1 MGGNLKICSLLPSGT
16 EILYSLG
23 LGDQVVAVT
32 HECDYPAEAA
42 AKLKITEDLISHT
55 RMSSSE
61 IDHTVAVNVGRHGSI
76 YRLKEDLL
84 EALSPDLIIT
94 QELCE
99 VCAVSYKE
107 VKKAARVLNGRTRI
121 VSLEPNSL
129 NDVFETIL
137 LIGELAGCKDAAE
150 NNVRGLKSR
159 IDRVRQ
165 RVQGLRR
172 PRVYAMEWLD
182 PPFSAG
188 HWVPE
193 MVEIAGG
200 EEVLGRAGM
209 KSQRI
214 NSDAVLAANPEIIVL
229 MPCGFSLERT
239 IEEYRRIEFLPGW
252 SGQVY
257 AVDGSS
263 FFNRSGPRLIDG
275 VEILADIFHP
285 KRGGTGQEALEEGR
299 LRSTSATARSLN
311 RRRCTDSSLAGG
323 PDVKIEGTGNESNRN
338 FKRLS

>member
-16 EILYSLG
+16 EILFSLG

-32 HECDYPAEAA
+32 HECDYPPEAA
-42 AKLKITEDLISHT
+42 SKPRITEDLISHA
-55 RMSSSE
+55 RMSSKE
-61 IDHTVAVNVGRHGSI
+61 IDHAVTANVGRHGSI

-84 EALSPDLIIT
+84 EALQPDLIVT

-107 VKKAARVLNGRTRI
+107 VEQAARVLEGKTRI

-129 NDVFETIL
+129 RDVLDTVL
-137 LIGELAGCKDAAE
+137 LLGEITGRKEAAE
-150 NNVRGLKSR
+150 TSVRDMTSR
-159 IDRVRQ
+159 LDRVRE
-165 RVQGLRR
+165 RVHGLRR

-182 PPFSAG
+182 PPFSGG

-200 EEVLGRAGM
+200 EEVLGKAGA

-214 NSDAVLAANPEIIVL
+214 SAEDILKAKPEIIVL
-229 MPCGFSLERT
+229 MPCGFSLDRT
-239 IEEYRRIEFLPGW
+239 IEEYQRTQFLPGW
-252 SGQVY
+252 TGEVY

-263 FFNRSGPRLIDG
+263 YFNRSGPRLIDG
-275 VEILADIFHP
+275 VEILAEIFHP
-285 KRGGTGQEALEEGR
+285 E
-299 LRSTSATARSLN
+299 
-311 RRRCTDSSLAGG
+311 
-323 PDVKIEGTGNESNRN
+323 VKQRHIDEPNRN

>member
-1 MGGNLKICSLLPSGT
+1 MGGNLRICSLLPSGT

-32 HECDYPAEAA
+32 HECDYPPETSS
-42 AKLKITEDLISHT
+42 KPRITEDLISHAQ
-55 RMSSSE
+55 MSSKE
-61 IDHTVAVNVGRHGSI
+61 IDHAVTANVGRHGSI

-84 EALSPDLIIT
+84 EALKPDLIIT

-99 VCAVSYKE
+99 VCAVSYRE
-107 VKKAARVLNGRTRI
+107 VKKAARVLDGQTRI
-121 VSLEPNSL
+121 VSLEPKSL
-129 NDVFETIL
+129 SDVLDTVL
-137 LIGELAGCKDAAE
+137 LVGELTGRKEAAAKNVCE
-150 NNVRGLKSR
+150 MKSRLNRVRERVRGL
-159 IDRVRQ
+159 
-165 RVQGLRR
+165 GR

-200 EEVLGRAGM
+200 DEVLGKAGM
-209 KSQRI
+209 KSRRI
-214 NSDAVLAANPEIIVL
+214 GVDDILAAKPEVIVL
-229 MPCGFSLERT
+229 MPCGFSLDRT
-239 IEEYRRIEFLPGW
+239 IEEYRRTQFLPGW

-263 FFNRSGPRLIDG
+263 YFNRSGPRLIDG
-275 VEILADIFHP
+275 VEILTDIFHP
-285 KRGGTGQEALEEGR
+285 R
-299 LRSTSATARSLN
+299 N
-311 RRRCTDSSLAGG
+311 TD
-323 PDVKIEGTGNESNRN
+323 ESNRN

>member
-1 MGGNLKICSLLPSGT
+1 MTMRICSLLPSGT

-32 HECDYPAEAA
+32 HECDYPPETA
-42 AKLKITEDLISHT
+42 AKPRITEDLIEQG
-55 RMSSSE
+55 RMTSIE
-61 IDHTVAVNVGRHGSI
+61 IDHHVSSNIGRHGTI
-76 YRLKEDLL
+76 YRLKHDLL
-84 EALSPDLIIT
+84 ETLEPDLIVT

-107 VKKAARVLNGRTRI
+107 VQHAARVLEGRTRI
-121 VSLEPNSL
+121 VSLEPTTL
-129 NDVFETIL
+129 NEMLETIL
-137 LIGELAGCKDAAE
+137 LVGELTGRKDAALE
-150 NNVRGLKSR
+150 KVQELNARLQ
-159 IDRVRQ
+159 RVRE
-165 RVQGLRR
+165 RVRDRER

-200 EEVLGRAGM
+200 HEVLGKAGS
-209 KSQRI
+209 KSERI
-214 NSDAVLAANPEIIVL
+214 TPERILEAQPEIIVL

-239 IEEYRRIEFLPGW
+239 VEEYRRTRFLPGW
-252 SGQVY
+252 SGQLY

-263 FFNRSGPRLIDG
+263 YFNRSGPRLIDG
-275 VEILADIFHP
+275 VEILSEIFHP
-285 KRGGTGQEALEEGR
+285 SLLDGPERGENR
-299 LRSTSATARSLN
+299 L
-311 RRRCTDSSLAGG
+311 
-323 PDVKIEGTGNESNRN
+323 NEPNRN

>member
-1 MGGNLKICSLLPSGT
+1 MTMRICSLLPSGT

-32 HECDYPAEAA
+32 HECDYPPETA
-42 AKLKITEDLISHT
+42 AKPRITEDLIEQG
-55 RMSSSE
+55 RMTSVE
-61 IDHTVAVNVGRHGSI
+61 IDHHVSSNIGRHGTI
-76 YRLKEDLL
+76 YRLKQDLL
-84 EALSPDLIIT
+84 ETLEPDLIVT

-107 VKKAARVLNGRTRI
+107 VQHAARVLEGRTRI
-121 VSLEPNSL
+121 VSLEPTTL
-129 NDVFETIL
+129 NEMLETIL
-137 LIGELAGCKDAAE
+137 LVGELTGRKDAALE
-150 NNVRGLKSR
+150 KVQELNARLQ
-159 IDRVRQ
+159 RVRE
-165 RVQGLRR
+165 RVRDRER

-200 EEVLGRAGM
+200 HEVLGKAGL
-209 KSQRI
+209 KSERI
-214 NSDAVLAANPEIIVL
+214 TPERILEAQPEIIVL

-239 IEEYRRIEFLPGW
+239 VEEYRRTRFLPGW
-252 SGQVY
+252 SGQLY

-263 FFNRSGPRLIDG
+263 YFNRSGPRLIDG
-275 VEILADIFHP
+275 VEILSEIFHP
-285 KRGGTGQEALEEGR
+285 SLLDGPERGENR
-299 LRSTSATARSLN
+299 L
-311 RRRCTDSSLAGG
+311 
-323 PDVKIEGTGNESNRN
+323 NEPNRN